1 MIRKKGVLRMV
12 ELTFKVKVSEQ
23 QKESSV
29 EKEISRIAEL
39 IFLLAQATQDNK

>member
-23 QKESSV
+23 QKKV
-29 EKEISRIAEL
+29 LLKGNIRIAEL